1 LCEVDWTGACLSR
14 SNLVGA
20 NLTGANLAEA
30 KLMMTRYDSATLWP
44 AGFEYKKSGAIGPNA
59 QLGGV
64 FLNTVN
70 LRGADLQN
78 VNCLGSYLAGAD
90 FTGANLAG
98 ARLSG
103 ADVKR
108 AYFTGAFLRGAR
120 MNNLDLIGCDFRA
133 ADLTDVEL
141 ENLQGIKGADFSQAI
156 MSEGLRA
163 RLLGRSADELD
174 VRNSFTRRTTR
185 ESLVG

>member
-1 LCEVDWTGACLSR
+1 
-14 SNLVGA
+14 
-20 NLTGANLAEA
+20 
-30 KLMMTRYDSATLWP
+30 
-44 AGFEYKKSGAIGPNA
+44 
-59 QLGGV
+59 
-64 FLNTVN
+64 
-70 LRGADLQN
+70 LQN

-120 MNNLDLIGCDFRA
+120 MNNVDLIGCDFRA

-163 RLLGRSADELD
+163 RLLARSADELD

-185 ESLVG
+185 ESLELL